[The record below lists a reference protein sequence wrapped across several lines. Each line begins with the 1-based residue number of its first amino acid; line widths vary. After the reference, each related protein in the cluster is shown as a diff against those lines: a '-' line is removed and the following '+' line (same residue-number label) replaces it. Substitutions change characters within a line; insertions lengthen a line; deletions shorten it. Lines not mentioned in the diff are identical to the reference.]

1 MSHSPPPKLPWKRGH
16 SDSEGYDSF
25 QLTVGICVKDKSV
38 WSFHKPTA
46 SIDVDTCNDLPNM
59 GLEHVSF
66 ALLTEAIRQHTRLA
80 SLILMNRDPK
90 LLAEW
95 NENPDQRDEI
105 ESRIQALSREMVTRQ
120 MNHLISASVKESLLT
135 LSN

>member
-16 SDSEGYDSF
+16 ADSEGYDSF
-25 QLTVGICVKDKSV
+25 QLTVGICVKDKAV

-46 SIDVDTCNDLPNM
+46 HVDTETCESLPNM

-66 ALLTEAIRQHTRLA
+66 ALLTEAVRQHTRLA
-80 SLILMNRDPK
+80 SLILMSRQPD
-90 LLAEW
+90 LLSEW
-95 NENPDQRDEI
+95 NENPEKREEI
-105 ESRIQALSREMVTRQ
+105 EARIQALSFEMVNRQ
-120 MNHLISASVKESLLT
+120 LGHLIPSSVKESLLT